1 MITYISTSEAIQEL
15 RGDPYGGWT
24 YEAAAALVEYYEDY
38 EQDTGEDFTFNP
50 VDIRCTFTNW
60 ASLDE
65 FNECYGRTFEDVEE
79 LREYTEVIEYSD
91 GLIIA
96 DF

>member
-1 MITYISTSEAIQEL
+1 MITYISTCEAVQEL
-15 RGDPYGGWT
+15 RNDDHANWT
-24 YEAAAALVEYYEDY
+24 YAAAVALVEYYEDY
-38 EQDTGEDFTFNP
+38 EHQSGGDVQFN
-50 VDIRCTFTNW
+50 VIDIRCTFTNW

-65 FNECYGRTFEDVEE
+65 FNECYGRKFENLDE